1 MASPEERLALL
12 EQQLTVM
19 AHQLLAVQLQ
29 NAELAAAVYQRDTPQ
44 ARAAPRHSDF
54 NVGATYGVPANFGGE
69 PENVEG
75 SATTSE
81 ARIGAPSSR
90 PTNRRSK
97 KLRDRSRQRAER
109 SAAAAVSDSERER
122 TGRDGGAHVCTHCHG
137 TGLIATD
144 CWTRAGGEKV
154 RDRVDE
160 TNAGST
166 APQRGAGSTA
176 QSATEPMQIAV
187 SDLNMESLF
196 ITALDVEDERSAPL
210 ERAVPRRWAAA
221 MGALSPTQ
229 AREALSSLEVAAPY
243 SSPLGQPDRPNQPRP
258 GDPTSFG
265 RQANQP

>member
-19 AHQLLAVQLQ
+19 AHQLLAMQLQ
-29 NAELAAAVYQRDTPQ
+29 TAELAVAVYRQGTPQ

-54 NVGATYGVPANFGGE
+54 NVGATYGVPANFGDSE

-75 SATTSE
+75 SATASD

-90 PTNRRSK
+90 PANRRSK

-109 SAAAAVSDSERER
+109 STAVAVSDSEREV
-122 TGRDGGAHVCTHCHG
+122 TGRDGNAHVCTHCHG
-137 TGLIATD
+137 IGLIATD
-144 CWTRAGGEKV
+144 CWTKAGGEKA
-154 RDRVDE
+154 RDRVVG

-166 APQRGAGSTA
+166 APGAAGSAA
-176 QSATEPMQIAV
+176 QSATEPMQIAL

-210 ERAVPRRWAAA
+210 EGAVPRKWAAA

-243 SSPLGQPDRPNQPRP
+243 SSSFGQSDLPNQPWP
-258 GDPTSFG
+258 GDPMSFG